1 MNKFIIQFELY
12 FEYLWGNSFQKL
24 FITNVVI
31 FDKELSLLPLA
42 RLDNQDID
50 DSQRICK
57 NIQSSVKITA

>member
-50 DSQRICK
+50 DSQRIYK

>member
-50 DSQRICK
+50 DSQRIYK
-57 NIQSSVKITA
+57 NI

>member
-31 FDKELSLLPLA
+31 FDKELLLLPLA

-50 DSQRICK
+50 DSQRIYK
-57 NIQSSVKITA
+57 NVQSSVKITA

>member
-31 FDKELSLLPLA
+31 VDKELSLLPLA